1 MKKTYYFHMDGESL
15 VLYEKTWF
23 LNSNVCVIE
32 LKNCFHLNYHRLTL
46 RTKFHTILPNQT

>member
-1 MKKTYYFHMDGESL
+1 MDGESL